1 MDGLQPAGKQAQE
14 WDSVGHPVVEM
25 ANDNICTGIV
35 LGREI
40 GRDRYKQI
48 QFRC

>member
-1 MDGLQPAGKQAQE
+1 VDSLQPAGKQAQE

-25 ANDNICTGIV
+25 ANDDTCTRTG

-40 GRDRYKQI
+40 GRNRYKHT
-48 QFRC
+48 